1 MKRLV
6 FTPAARGDLRG
17 IWRYSAERWGPDQAD
32 AYTDAIEDAC
42 RFVAGSVSI
51 GKPIVSRRGYRK
63 WIVRSHVLYLRE
75 FSDRIEV
82 IRILHVRQD
91 PDIHLA
97 E

>member
-1 MKRLV
+1 MRRLI
-6 FTPAARGDLRG
+6 FTPAARGDLRA

-42 RFVAGSVSI
+42 RLLAGSVSV
-51 GKPIVSRRGYRK
+51 GKPIASRPGYRR
-63 WIVRSHVLYLRE
+63 WIIRSHVLYLRE

-91 PDIHLA
+91 PDIHLG